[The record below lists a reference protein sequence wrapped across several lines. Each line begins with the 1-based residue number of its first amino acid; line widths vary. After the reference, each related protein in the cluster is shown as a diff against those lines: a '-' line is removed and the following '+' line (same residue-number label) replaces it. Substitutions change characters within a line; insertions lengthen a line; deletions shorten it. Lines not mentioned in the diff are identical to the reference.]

1 MYIYICICI
10 CIRIYICIYSY
21 IYIYI
26 TLCILGMIISMNR
39 ESQPASISGKIP
51 FHGVAR
57 DGMDSIETLP
67 SGKLWWFNGI

>member
-1 MYIYICICI
+1 MYIYV
-10 CIRIYICIYSY
+10 YVY
-21 IYIYI
+21 IYYIYVYIVIYI

-57 DGMDSIETLP
+57 DGMDSIEALP
-67 SGKLWWFNGI
+67 SGKLWWFNAI